1 MDNFGR
7 AHYDLDELK
16 KLLQNENTRIITGT
30 SQKGAFS
37 LGYVTDDEIIAR
49 CMQLKKVEFYKTM
62 TTHHDH
68 TLWQDV
74 YKTKDPGNIL
84 YIKLQ
89 KNKQNSGV
97 VISFKV
103 AD

>member
-1 MDNFGR
+1 MEILDKS
-7 AHYDLDELK
+7 HYDLNELK
-16 KLLQNENTRIITGT
+16 ELLENEKTRVITVRAQND
-30 SQKGAFS
+30 AFTI
-37 LGYVTDDEIIAR
+37 GYLTDDEIIKR
-49 CMQLKKVEFYKTM
+49 CLELRRSEIYKTM

-74 YKTKDPGNIL
+74 YKTKDPTRTL

-89 KNKQNSGV
+89 KNKQNTGV
-97 VISFKV
+97 VVSFKE